1 VVKISAAVLGLLL
14 LLLTSA
20 AQDKPFDSRAHAI
33 AQDKAASP
41 AVSIEMRNV
50 RLHVA
55 SDAILDVKW
64 LRGWLRSPAGHIP
77 VFDDQSSYTMEI
89 DDGEMAVD
97 ASSLTSLVNHAF
109 DYKGSALSDLRI
121 TVGDGHLVQR
131 GTLKK
136 GVSVPFTITATVAAT
151 ADGRLAVHPIKVK
164 TAGVP
169 TTKILSLFGVELG
182 DILKSRPD
190 RGIDFKDN
198 DLFLDATR
206 MLPSPRTTGRLTNAF
221 IRGDAL
227 VQIFGKGAGAAARAS
242 GNYIWFR
249 GASIRFG
256 RLTMSD
262 ADLKLIDMDLRDPFD
277 FYSARYNEQLIA
289 GYSKNTPDHA
299 LRTYMPDFS
308 DLRRAGN
315 R

>member
-1 VVKISAAVLGLLL
+1 MKISAAVVGLLL
-14 LLLTSA
+14 MQPAGQDRGVSA
-20 AQDKPFDSRAHAI
+20 P
-33 AQDKAASP
+33 
-41 AVSIEMRNV
+41 VGVEMRNV
-50 RLHVA
+50 RLHVS

-64 LRGWLRSPAGHIP
+64 LKGSLVSPAGHIP
-77 VFDDQSSYTMEI
+77 IFDDQNSFTMQI
-89 DDGEMAVD
+89 DDGEIAVE

-121 TVGDGHLVQR
+121 TVEDGHLVQR

-136 GVSVPFTITATVAAT
+136 GISVPFTITADVAAT
-151 ADGRLAVHPIKVK
+151 PEGRLAVHPLKVK

-169 TTKILSLFGVELG
+169 TTKLMSLFGVELG

-198 DLFLDATR
+198 DLVLDATR
-206 MLPSPRTTGRLTNAF
+206 MLPSPRTTGRLTKAF
-221 IRGDAL
+221 IRGSTL
-227 VQIFGKGAGAAARAS
+227 VQVFGKGAGGAARAS

-262 ADLKLIDMDLRDPFD
+262 ADLKLIDMDSRDPFD
-277 FYSARYNEQLIA
+277 FYSARYNEQLVA

-299 LRTYMPDFS
+299 LRTYMPDFA
-308 DLRRAGN
+308 DLSRQR
-315 R
+315 